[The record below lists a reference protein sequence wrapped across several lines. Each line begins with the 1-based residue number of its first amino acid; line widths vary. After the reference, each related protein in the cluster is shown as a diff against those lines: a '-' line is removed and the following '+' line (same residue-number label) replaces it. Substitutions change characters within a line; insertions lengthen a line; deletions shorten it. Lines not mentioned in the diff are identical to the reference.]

1 MTPYLTLIARD
12 LRLFVSRGSESM
24 TTLFFFVVTASL
36 FPFALGGEQAIV
48 QKTAPGI
55 LWVSAVLAS
64 LLSLEAL
71 YHRDEEDGTFDLLL
85 LSPIS
90 PLGVALSKMLAHWLV
105 SGLTLALV
113 SVIVAQMLFIPSPAL
128 CVLIPS
134 LLLGTLYMSLLGGMG
149 AVLTFGTR
157 RPGLLLALLILP
169 LYIPMLILG
178 MMAAEAALS
187 GLPAKPYMLLQLA
200 LVIAALPLTSWVT
213 ALFLR
218 LNLRS

>member
-1 MTPYLTLIARD
+1 MKPYFTLIVRD
-12 LRLFVSRGSESM
+12 LRLSVTRGSESM

-36 FPFALGGEQAIV
+36 FPFALGGEQALV

-85 LSPIS
+85 LSSIS

-113 SVIVAQMLFIPSPAL
+113 SVVVSQMLFIPLDAL

-149 AVLTFGTR
+149 AVLTFGTK

-169 LYIPMLILG
+169 LYIPMLLLSV
-178 MMAAEAALS
+178 MAAEAALS
-187 GLPAKPYMLLQLA
+187 SLPAKSYLLLQLS

-213 ALFLR
+213 AIFLR